1 MAHTFEDLV
10 QLEQAA
16 VQAHA
21 RYTAPD
27 TGDVDAARRA
37 WVDAAAA
44 FQTAVTEH
52 AQAEGKPRID
62 VEMAVKKTVRH
73 PAERSTG

>member
-16 VQAHA
+16 EQAHA

-27 TGDVDAARRA
+27 TDDVDAARRA

-44 FQTAVTEH
+44 FQAAVTEH
-52 AQAEGKPRID
+52 AQTEGTPRID

-73 PAERSTG
+73 GES